1 MARNSS
7 RRATGSAVPFG
18 LIALSAALLVGW
30 GPTTLPRVSASVASG
45 ATSSRPAGEHA
56 TAPPDTPVV
65 LIGAGD
71 ICVTPNIEDA
81 RATTKLVAA
90 EPAAQVFTLGDNSN
104 ETGTADQYAD
114 CYDQTWGAFLARTRA
129 APGNH
134 DYYADGG
141 VSYFAYFGTAAGP
154 TGEGYYSYDVGAWHI
169 IVLNAQCAYVGGCE
183 HGSPQ
188 ERWLVAD
195 LAAHPRL
202 CTLAYWHQPRF
213 SSGAPGQASDPAY
226 QAFWDDLYAYRV
238 DVVLNGHAHDY
249 ERFAPQTPIGEAS
262 PTGIREFVVGT
273 GGAGQLPLGTAEP
286 NSEVRHTG
294 TLGVL
299 RLTLRAASY
308 DWRFLPVSGETFTD
322 AGTGACQ

>member
-1 MARNSS
+1 MTLCVSE
-7 RRATGSAVPFG
+7 GIDDPPFA
-18 LIALSAALLVGW
+18 LVALSAAFLVGW
-30 GPTTLPRVSASVASG
+30 GPTTLPRVTATAASG
-45 ATSSRPAGEHA
+45 LAISRPTGEHA
-56 TAPPDTPVV
+56 SMPSDTPVV

-71 ICVTPNIEDA
+71 ICVTPNIDDA
-81 RATTKLVAA
+81 RATAKLVAGEA
-90 EPAAQVFTLGDNSN
+90 AAQVFTLGDNSN
-104 ETGTADQYAD
+104 ETGTAQQY
-114 CYDQTWGAFLARTRA
+114 LVRTRA
-129 APGNH
+129 AAGNH

-141 VSYFAYFGTAAGP
+141 ISYFAYFGKAAGP
-154 TGEGYYSYDVGAWHI
+154 AGQGYYSYDVGAWHV
-169 IVLNAQCAYVGGCE
+169 IVLNAQCSYVGGCD

-213 SSGAPGQASDPAY
+213 SSGAPGQASDRAY
-226 QAFWDDLYAYRV
+226 EAFWDDLYAYRA

-273 GGAGQLPLGTAEP
+273 GGAGQLPLGTVEP

-294 TLGVL
+294 TEGVL
-299 RLTLRAASY
+299 RLTLRASSY
-308 DWRFLPVSGETFTD
+308 DWRFLPVPGETFTD
-322 AGTGACQ
+322 AGTGTCQ